1 MVTNKVKLG
10 IDISIA
16 VIVIGALTLTTSI
29 VLIVRHRKGLKLLKV
44 ILKL

>member
-1 MVTNKVKLG
+1 MVTNKVKFG

-16 VIVIGALTLTTSI
+16 IIVIGALMLITSI
-29 VLIVRHRKGLKLLKV
+29 VLIVRHRKGVKVLKV

>member
-10 IDISIA
+10 IGFSIA
-16 VIVIGALTLTTSI
+16 IIVIGALMLITAI
-29 VLIVRHRKGLKLLKV
+29 VLIVRHRRGLKV

>member
-10 IDISIA
+10 IGFSIA
-16 VIVIGALTLTTSI
+16 VIVIGALMLITAI
-29 VLIVRHRKGLKLLKV
+29 VLIVRHRRGLKV